1 MNALWMT
8 FVLQKANANSSRIS
22 LQKANSAE
30 KDDITS
36 DGIMI
41 HKIKDTFI
49 HSHHTVFPKFVKHTQ
64 FEKMK
69 FCEGYSKAT
78 SLIP

>member
-36 DGIMI
+36 DGII
-41 HKIKDTFI
+41 DT
-49 HSHHTVFPKFVKHTQ
+49 
-64 FEKMK
+64 
-69 FCEGYSKAT
+69 
-78 SLIP
+78 

>member
-1 MNALWMT
+1 MT

-49 HSHHTVFPKFVKHTQ
+49 HSSYGIS
-64 FEKMK
+64 EI
-69 FCEGYSKAT
+69 CEAHA
-78 SLIP
+78 I

>member
-41 HKIKDTFI
+41 HIR
-49 HSHHTVFPKFVKHTQ
+49 
-64 FEKMK
+64 
-69 FCEGYSKAT
+69 
-78 SLIP
+78 

>member
-36 DGIMI
+36 DGILDTY
-41 HKIKDTFI
+41 KIRYI
-49 HSHHTVFPKFVKHTQ
+49 HS
-64 FEKMK
+64 
-69 FCEGYSKAT
+69 
-78 SLIP
+78 LIIRYFRNL